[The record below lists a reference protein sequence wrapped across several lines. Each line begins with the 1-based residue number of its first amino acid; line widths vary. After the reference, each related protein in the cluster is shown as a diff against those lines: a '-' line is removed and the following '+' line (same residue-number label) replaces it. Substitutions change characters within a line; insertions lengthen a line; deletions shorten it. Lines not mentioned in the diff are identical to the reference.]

1 MNIRYRDVLI
11 PLALVLAG
19 GETEGG
25 KHYLIGLE
33 ETLSKVAK
41 HGGYNAVGDSSG
53 LVVVAVPTAKLL
65 KTELAF
71 LGLVTG
77 GSGVGLDFVT
87 SHYTK
92 S

>member
-25 KHYLIGLE
+25 EDDLVGMK
-33 ETLSKVAK
+33 ETLGKVAE
-41 HGGYNAVGDSSG
+41 HGGDNAVRDTDG

-77 GSGVGLDFVT
+77 GSCVGLDFVT